1 MVTKTAIA
9 LLAAVFPLA
18 LSVPLTGSKSELRLV
33 KTSEDDA
40 GQWVTEQEKFD
51 RFTSKNIGFIDIT
64 DIKDEEVLSILSKP
78 TYDTSL
84 AARAVVYPSSVS
96 HVDEANA
103 LIANV
108 STAGPQSW
116 LTTFTGFTTRHYRS
130 TTGTQ
135 ASAWLFDQ
143 VSSIAAARPEI
154 TVQRFAHTWNQ
165 PSIIARLPGRT
176 SSLIIVGAHLD
187 STAGSTTARSPGADD
202 NGSGSVTILEALRVI
217 TQSDFTPKNT
227 IEFHWYAGEEGGLL
241 GSQAIFANYKSTQ
254 KTVLAMLNQDM
265 TGFSPSNQLAVY
277 TDYVDAALTQ
287 YVRVIATQYTGAAP
301 LTTRCGYGCSDHA
314 SARSNGFPSA
324 FVNED
329 TFERSNP
336 NIHSA
341 ADSLEKIQWPAILRH
356 AKFTVGFLVEASYL

>member
-116 LTTFTGFTTRHYRS
+116 LTTFTG
-130 TTGTQ
+130 
-135 ASAWLFDQ
+135 
-143 VSSIAAARPEI
+143 
-154 TVQRFAHTWNQ
+154 
-165 PSIIARLPGRT
+165 
-176 SSLIIVGAHLD
+176 
-187 STAGSTTARSPGADD
+187 
-202 NGSGSVTILEALRVI
+202 
-217 TQSDFTPKNT
+217 
-227 IEFHWYAGEEGGLL
+227 
-241 GSQAIFANYKSTQ
+241 
-254 KTVLAMLNQDM
+254 
-265 TGFSPSNQLAVY
+265 
-277 TDYVDAALTQ
+277 
-287 YVRVIATQYTGAAP
+287 
-301 LTTRCGYGCSDHA
+301 
-314 SARSNGFPSA
+314 
-324 FVNED
+324 
-329 TFERSNP
+329 
-336 NIHSA
+336 
-341 ADSLEKIQWPAILRH
+341 
-356 AKFTVGFLVEASYL
+356 